1 MKYQQ
6 PRAHL
11 IRRFDVYHQGE
22 EQFDMQFFLRMLS
35 VQFVR
40 LKQYTVYPY
49 PFHLLDL
56 YVENILLFGEKQRSM
71 EKVAVAAVPA
81 KDE

>member
-1 MKYQQ
+1 MLLFKTQQ
-6 PRAHL
+6 
-11 IRRFDVYHQGE
+11 D
-22 EQFDMQFFLRMLS
+22 FFPPDRGVLPLRMLS

-40 LKQYTVYPY
+40 LKQYTVYSY

-71 EKVAVAAVPA
+71 EKVAIAAVPE
-81 KDE
+81 KDK